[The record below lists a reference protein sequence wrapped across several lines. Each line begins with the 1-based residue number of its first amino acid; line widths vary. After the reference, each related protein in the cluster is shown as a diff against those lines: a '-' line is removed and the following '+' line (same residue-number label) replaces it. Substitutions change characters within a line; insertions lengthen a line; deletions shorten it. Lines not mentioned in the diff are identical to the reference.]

1 MERKTALSR
10 QGILNTY
17 DALKYNGIIYLVG
30 ESKLGTNNY
39 TINTGCFPSISGG
52 QPALL
57 VNPLDQSTHLTSSGQ
72 PALPEVVN
80 PLDHNHTLTI
90 QEPSTARL
98 KTDETKGKYQLQGI
112 EAAMFGDRPVT
123 EQDLPVWEIR
133 EKDAIS
139 AFESALGIPANWN
152 WYPAK
157 STEEPTWRDFRKFL
171 VEKYEA
177 DPQAFTRYNT
187 WRNQPYVRGA
197 MSNTDIKRFPGNF
210 PTSWSDFEG
219 TAKSSEPK
227 SQTVTTD
234 KHGIVE
240 SW

>member
-1 MERKTALSR
+1 MTQTLRRERIQKFAKIIQSSR
-10 QGILNTY
+10 IW
-17 DALKYNGIIYLVG
+17 
-30 ESKLGTNNY
+30 KLAND
-39 TINTGCFPSISGG
+39 SIS
-52 QPALL
+52 PFETNTLCDDLSELAELL
-57 VNPLDQSTHLTSSGQ
+57 ADAAESRG
-72 PALPEVVN
+72 EK
-80 PLDHNHTLTI
+80 
-90 QEPSTARL
+90 

-139 AFESALGIPANWN
+139 AFESALGVPANWN

-177 DPQAFTRYNT
+177 DPQAFNRYNT

-219 TAKSSEPK
+219 TTKPSEPK